1 MEKVKE
7 FYHRYLI
14 RHTLFRSVS
23 FLLKCLPG
31 GDYVKDAE
39 RGGRPGWRRT
49 RPCPKRWRDV
59 RAAVICDDMTWAS
72 LQNTG
77 HVVYLTPADWF
88 EKLEEEKPDLLFC
101 EATWSGL
108 SSKDCCWEG
117 RIIRDTGVWPENR
130 FILKRILRYCKE
142 AGIPTVFWNKEDPV
156 SDNERYHFTETALLF
171 DHIFTTAQERIPVYE
186 ALGHKSVHLMMFGYS
201 PELFPLLGPAKEPGT
216 AVFFGGWY
224 GRLPDRCEDTVRMLD
239 WVLNMGLRLVI
250 YDRQYGTDDPV
261 RQFPERFRPYT
272 RPGVPY
278 KKISEEL
285 EAYQYLINLNSVK
298 DSQTMFARRVFEGM
312 ASGRMILSN
321 DSVGMRRL
329 FPHTVWYL
337 GEDFDTS
344 REAEAVAQ
352 NRKIVSEQFTMEA
365 QMDQMLRAICED
377 CDK

>member
-31 GDYVKDAE
+31 GDYIKDVE

-117 RIIRDTGVWPENR
+117 RDHSGYRCVAGKPVR
-130 FILKRILRYCKE
+130 LK
-142 AGIPTVFWNKEDPV
+142 TDP
-156 SDNERYHFTETALLF
+156 ALL
-171 DHIFTTAQERIPVYE
+171 QR
-186 ALGHKSVHLMMFGYS
+186 
-201 PELFPLLGPAKEPGT
+201 
-216 AVFFGGWY
+216 
-224 GRLPDRCEDTVRMLD
+224 GRDPHR
-239 WVLNMGLRLVI
+239 VLEQG
-250 YDRQYGTDDPV
+250 
-261 RQFPERFRPYT
+261 
-272 RPGVPY
+272 RPG
-278 KKISEEL
+278 
-285 EAYQYLINLNSVK
+285 Q
-298 DSQTMFARRVFEGM
+298 
-312 ASGRMILSN
+312 
-321 DSVGMRRL
+321 
-329 FPHTVWYL
+329 
-337 GEDFDTS
+337 
-344 REAEAVAQ
+344 
-352 NRKIVSEQFTMEA
+352 
-365 QMDQMLRAICED
+365 
-377 CDK
+377 